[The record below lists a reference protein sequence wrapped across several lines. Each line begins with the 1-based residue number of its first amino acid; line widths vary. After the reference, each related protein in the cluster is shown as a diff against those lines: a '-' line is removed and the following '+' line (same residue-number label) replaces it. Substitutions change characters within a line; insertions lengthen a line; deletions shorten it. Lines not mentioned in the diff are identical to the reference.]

1 MRLDELLVRRQ
12 AGLGGELTVKTL
24 GDEPDQEQDVGD
36 EVDSLNYGEDAPQRV
51 DHAQRCC

>member
-1 MRLDELLVRRQ
+1 MRLDELLVGRQ

-51 DHAQRCC
+51 DHAQ